1 MKQPEVWEKM
11 IVGSEEWCGLPELG
25 IPAIQARI
33 DSGAKTSAL
42 HAVNIQ
48 PFTKSGAHWVRFEVH
63 PIRTNRRVT
72 VHSEAK
78 IKSRRGV
85 RSSNGLL
92 EKRYVIETELK
103 LGVVS
108 WPIELTLTDR
118 DEMGLRMLI
127 GREAMEQRILVDPG
141 VRFHLG
147 DIPDRELKR
156 FYKPEPGEKKG
167 LKIGLVASNPRLYSN
182 QRIMKAGRERGHE
195 MVFLNLKH
203 CSMKLDAV
211 TPEIHY
217 RDGGILNDF
226 DAIIPRIRPAN
237 TFYGAA
243 LTRQFQS
250 MGIYCLNGA
259 AAISQSRDKLYSL
272 QLLLASG
279 IDIPITSFASAQT
292 NVSDLIAMVGGP
304 PLVIKLLQGTQGKG
318 VILAGTKKAAESV
331 ISAFKSIRANI
342 LVQEFIKEAE
352 GRDIRCFVIDKKVV
366 ASIQRQA
373 DPDDFRSN
381 LHQGGVASLVRI
393 TSEER
398 RLAQKAARVF
408 NLKVAGVD
416 IIRSRKGPL
425 ILEVNSSPGL
435 EGIETTTGKDIAALM
450 IAAIEKK
457 FDWKRVSD

>member
-1 MKQPEVWEKM
+1 MTEKEVWEKI
-11 IVGSEEWCGLPELG
+11 IVGSEEWCGLPDLG

-48 PFTKSGAHWVRFEVH
+48 PFLKGKEQWVRFEVH

-72 VHSEAK
+72 THSEAK
-78 IKSRRGV
+78 ITSRRGV
-85 RSSNGLL
+85 RSSNGVL
-92 EKRYVIETELK
+92 EKRFVINTTLK
-103 LGVVS
+103 LGS
-108 WPIELTLTDR
+108 ANWPIELTLTDR

-147 DIPDRELKR
+147 DLSETDLRRL
-156 FYKPEPGEKKG
+156 YKPEPGGKKG
-167 LKIGLVASNPRLYSN
+167 LKIGLLASNPRLYSN

-217 RDGGILNDF
+217 RDGQLLDDF
-226 DAIIPRIRPAN
+226 DAIVPRIRPAQ
-237 TFYGAA
+237 TFYGTA

-250 MGIYCLNGA
+250 MGVYCLNGPS
-259 AAISQSRDKLYSL
+259 AISQSRDKLYSL

-279 IDIPITSFASAQT
+279 VDIPVTSFASSAT
-292 NVSDLIAMVGGP
+292 DVSGLIALVGGP

-318 VILAGTKKAAESV
+318 VILASTKKAAESV
-331 ISAFKSIRANI
+331 IGAFKSIRANI

-366 ASIQRQA
+366 ASIERQA

-393 TSEER
+393 SPDER

-435 EGIETTTGKDIAALM
+435 EGIEKTTGKDIAGLM
-450 IAAIEKK
+450 IASIETK
-457 FDWKRVSD
+457 FDWKKS